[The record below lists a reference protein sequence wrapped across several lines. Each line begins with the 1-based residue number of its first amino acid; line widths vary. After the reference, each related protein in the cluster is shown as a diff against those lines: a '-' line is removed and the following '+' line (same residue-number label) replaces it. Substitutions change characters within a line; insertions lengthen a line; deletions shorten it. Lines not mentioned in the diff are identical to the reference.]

1 MARCLLTSVLSA
13 SPLAALLHAGEP
25 IQFSGPKT
33 KVELPSGREVSIP
46 NTVSVDIA
54 PFTPSPSQERGM
66 LPTGPQMSLSDQ
78 LRLKQFIHEK
88 QNWMFYDPHI
98 LSGRSLLDNR
108 SGSTLGIFE
117 DKPKSSGGNMEMLFG
132 KPSDS
137 RQPIIPLAQQGVDF
151 GPRKNDAPDPFAWPN
166 DRKNA
171 SAIPDFFSNRAHRD
185 GSGPTPTRSA
195 NQPEASIF
203 DILNPGVRN
212 VTAHDQMV
220 SRQKGFELLLNPP
233 PPAPVSGG
241 TFDPS
246 SLAGDTTRQPFNTSA
261 GFSHEL
267 PTASRLGSVLD
278 PMQSFSAMSRGLRSP
293 SFDDPNA
300 RYINAAPAPASASRQ
315 VESFKMLRSPVVS
328 EFPRR
333 NF

>member
-1 MARCLLTSVLSA
+1 MARCLLTSVLPA
-13 SPLAALLHAGEP
+13 CPLAALLYAGEP

-33 KVELPSGREVSIP
+33 KIELPSGREVSIP
-46 NTVSVDIA
+46 NSVTVD
-54 PFTPSPSQERGM
+54 FTPAIPSPGEQRPTLS
-66 LPTGPQMSLSDQ
+66 TGPQMSLGDQ
-78 LRLKQFIHEK
+78 LRLKQFIHE
-88 QNWMFYDPHI
+88 QRNWMFYDPAV

-108 SGSTLGIFE
+108 GGSSLGIFE
-117 DKPKSSGGNMEMLFG
+117 DLPKPSGGTMEMLFG

-137 RQPIIPLAQQGVDF
+137 RQPVIPLARPGVDF
-151 GPRKNDAPDPFAWPN
+151 GPRKNDATDPFAWTG

-171 SAIPDFFSNRAHRD
+171 SGIADFFSKSSPRD
-185 GSGPTPTRSA
+185 GGSPTTTRSA
-195 NQPEASIF
+195 NQPEASLF

-212 VTAHDQMV
+212 VTAHDQML
-220 SRQKGFELLLNPP
+220 SRQKGFDQLLNPLL
-233 PPAPVSGG
+233 PAPVSGG

-278 PMQSFSAMSRGLRSP
+278 PMQSFTAMSRGLRSP
-293 SFDDPNA
+293 IFDDPNA